1 MSQLHTDLISSRTN
15 GTTATTA
22 TTALHKDLRRRGVGT
37 CSGTQV
43 EQWKRCT
50 AVPALKAEQEHKW
63 YNANRCWAWVFGVC
77 SAVPLVIK
85 VVGCDVLLCRSSG
98 VQQ

>member
-1 MSQLHTDLISSRTN
+1 MSQLHTDLISSRTT
-15 GTTATTA
+15 GTTATI
-22 TTALHKDLRRRGVGT
+22 ALHKDLRSRGVEA

-50 AVPALKAEQEHKW
+50 AVPAFKAEQEHKW
-63 YNANRCWAWVFGVC
+63 NNKNRCWAWVLGAC
-77 SAVPLVIK
+77 SVVPLVVK
-85 VVGCDVLLCRSSG
+85 VVGRDVLLCRFSE